1 MLLVPGPTGLL
12 LLLCCCCRGRGH
24 LGASEHADVGPEVLL
39 RLPPVL
45 LDAEV
50 VDERRAA
57 GVDQDVGHVREVVL
71 HADM

>member
-1 MLLVPGPTGLL
+1 M
-12 LLLCCCCRGRGH
+12 CCCRCGRGH
-24 LGASEHADVGPEVLL
+24 LAASEHPDVGPEVLL

-57 GVDQDVGHVREVVL
+57 GVDQDVDHVREVVL
-71 HADM
+71 HTDM